1 MKNKINSLET
11 LRGFA
16 ALAVAFFHY
25 PSTSF
30 LHIKGGHLGVY
41 FFFALSGFVIALNYF
56 DRITNVN
63 NLIKFQIKRFFRL
76 YPIHI
81 FVLFL
86 VLGIQILK
94 LLVIKFF
101 NLSPANEP
109 FSPEHWYTLRDFFHH
124 LFLTQAIF
132 NDGYA
137 LSWNG
142 AAWTISTEFYTY
154 LIFALLVLMIRNN
167 KFLFV
172 IISATYI
179 IFFDFITRFTDLYFN
194 PLFSLCLQTF
204 FMGCIIFF
212 IYEKIKYRLNDILF
226 ILLFIA
232 AVSIFTIYE
241 GYFGIHH
248 NLLFCIIVLLVSILR
263 EDSFINKFLNFQP
276 LVYFGTI
283 SYSFYMIHQSILY
296 LYVQIL
302 KLIFKVNF
310 LNDGGIST
318 NTGDPYFDTMITIS
332 YIAISGFFASIMYN
346 YIENKFRK

>member
-30 LHIKGGHLGVY
+30 LHIKGGHLGIY

-94 LLVIKFF
+94 LLVLNFF
-101 NLSPANEP
+101 NISSGTEA
-109 FSPEHWYTLRDFFHH
+109 FSPEYWYTLRDFFHH

-137 LSWNG
+137 FSWNS
-142 AAWTISTEFYTY
+142 AAWTISAEFYTY
-154 LIFALLVLMIRNN
+154 LIFGLLSLITRNN
-167 KFLFV
+167 KLIFFFIL
-172 IISATYI
+172 ATYI
-179 IFFDFITRFTDLYFN
+179 FFFTFITGFTDLYFN
-194 PLFSLCLQTF
+194 NLFSLCLHAF
-204 FMGCIIFF
+204 FMGCITFF
-212 IYEKIKYRLNDILF
+212 IYEKIRYRLNDILF

-232 AVSIFTIYE
+232 AVSIFTMYN
-241 GYFGIHH
+241 GNFGIHH
-248 NLLFCIIVLLVSILR
+248 VSLFCTIILLVSILKK
-263 EDSFINKFLNFQP
+263 DSFINKFLNFSS

-283 SYSFYMIHQSILY
+283 SYSFYMIHQSVLY

-310 LNDGGIST
+310 LNDGGVST
-318 NTGDPYFDTMITIS
+318 STGDPYFDTMITVS
-332 YIAISGFFASIMYN
+332 YIAISGVFASIMYN

>member
-16 ALAVAFFHY
+16 ALAVAFYHY

-30 LHIKGGHLGVY
+30 LHIKGGDLGVY
-41 FFFALSGFVIALNYF
+41 FFFVLSGFVIALNYF
-56 DRITNVN
+56 DKITNVN

-94 LLVIKFF
+94 LLVINFF
-101 NLSPANEP
+101 NLSPENEA

-137 LSWNG
+137 LSWNS

-172 IISATYI
+172 IILATYI
-179 IFFDFITRFTDLYFN
+179 IFFDFITRFTNLYFN

-212 IYEKIKYRLNDILF
+212 IYEKIRYRLNDILF

-232 AVSIFTIYE
+232 AVSIFTIFK
-241 GYFGIHH
+241 GYFGINH
-248 NLLFCIIVLLVSILR
+248 NLLFSIIVLLVSILK

-332 YIAISGFFASIMYN
+332 YIAISGVFASIMHN